1 MTLTHNTYLPR
12 DSATYGGLERLKY
25 WTAATLLEF
34 TDKRWARCRA
44 TFPYSLFP
52 SRSFEILFR
61 QGYREC
67 CVEKRGWVHGISISF
82 VKYNR
87 EIRRESLETTKRC
100 FLEKKGKKE
109 RKFHQ
114 KFSPCSIISMQAP
127 MIELKKKKRRNFS
140 FTTVISSR
148 ESYEWSLGVSF
159 SFFFFIYKDIIFTI
173 ILQFSRDQEW
183 RLSSSRVTVGAP
195 CGTRGSLI
203 ADITVSSP
211 RTLGGF
217 RDRNDSS
224 RTRCCSLS
232 WHDDST
238 NGRDTLLFFSP
249 LFFFFLSTLPFRV
262 SFLLS
267 SLSFLFSS
275 LSFFFYPPREYFHH
289 SGGVQCWG
297 CTQWELNSTSFSLP
311 STKIRRDSRRYRAH
325 NGEGICNNE
334 ATMNRN
340 APRCPIARF
349 CGNPIYLHFPFTN
362 CTPLT
367 PGGWLV
373 ARRFSSPLDRD
384 KNL

>member
-1 MTLTHNTYLPR
+1 
-12 DSATYGGLERLKY
+12 
-25 WTAATLLEF
+25 
-34 TDKRWARCRA
+34 
-44 TFPYSLFP
+44 
-52 SRSFEILFR
+52 
-61 QGYREC
+61 
-67 CVEKRGWVHGISISF
+67 
-82 VKYNR
+82 
-87 EIRRESLETTKRC
+87 
-100 FLEKKGKKE
+100 
-109 RKFHQ
+109 
-114 KFSPCSIISMQAP
+114 

>member
-1 MTLTHNTYLPR
+1 
-12 DSATYGGLERLKY
+12 
-25 WTAATLLEF
+25 
-34 TDKRWARCRA
+34 
-44 TFPYSLFP
+44 
-52 SRSFEILFR
+52 
-61 QGYREC
+61 
-67 CVEKRGWVHGISISF
+67 
-82 VKYNR
+82 
-87 EIRRESLETTKRC
+87 
-100 FLEKKGKKE
+100 
-109 RKFHQ
+109 
-114 KFSPCSIISMQAP
+114 

-275 LSFFFYPPREYFHH
+275 LSPFFLSTSRVFP
-289 SGGVQCWG
+289 SQWG
-297 CTQWELNSTSFSLP
+297 CPMLRLHTMRAKFDVLFSP
-311 STKIRRDSRRYRAH
+311 FDEDSKR
-325 NGEGICNNE
+325 
-334 ATMNRN
+334 
-340 APRCPIARF
+340 
-349 CGNPIYLHFPFTN
+349 
-362 CTPLT
+362 
-367 PGGWLV
+367 
-373 ARRFSSPLDRD
+373 
-384 KNL
+384 

>member
-1 MTLTHNTYLPR
+1 
-12 DSATYGGLERLKY
+12 
-25 WTAATLLEF
+25 
-34 TDKRWARCRA
+34 
-44 TFPYSLFP
+44 
-52 SRSFEILFR
+52 
-61 QGYREC
+61 
-67 CVEKRGWVHGISISF
+67 
-82 VKYNR
+82 
-87 EIRRESLETTKRC
+87 
-100 FLEKKGKKE
+100 
-109 RKFHQ
+109 
-114 KFSPCSIISMQAP
+114 

-238 NGRDTLLFFSP
+238 NGRDTLLFFSSP
-249 LFFFFLSTLPFRV
+249 LFFFFPLNSSLPRILSSPLLSRSF
-262 SFLLS
+262 FLLS
-267 SLSFLFSS
+267 L
-275 LSFFFYPPREYFHH
+275 FFFYPPREYFHH

>member
-1 MTLTHNTYLPR
+1 
-12 DSATYGGLERLKY
+12 
-25 WTAATLLEF
+25 
-34 TDKRWARCRA
+34 
-44 TFPYSLFP
+44 
-52 SRSFEILFR
+52 
-61 QGYREC
+61 
-67 CVEKRGWVHGISISF
+67 
-82 VKYNR
+82 
-87 EIRRESLETTKRC
+87 
-100 FLEKKGKKE
+100 
-109 RKFHQ
+109 
-114 KFSPCSIISMQAP
+114 

-173 ILQFSRDQEW
+173 ILQFSRSRVKTLIFPCHSGCSLRNTW
-183 RLSSSRVTVGAP
+183 FSNSGHNRFLSSNTRRISRQERFVSDTVLLPFVTRRFDERKGYS
-195 CGTRGSLI
+195 SLFLP
-203 ADITVSSP
+203 S
-211 RTLGGF
+211 
-217 RDRNDSS
+217 
-224 RTRCCSLS
+224 
-232 WHDDST
+232 
-238 NGRDTLLFFSP
+238 
-249 LFFFFLSTLPFRV
+249 FFFFPLNSSLPRI
-262 SFLLS
+262 LS
-267 SLSFLFSS
+267 SLFSLVPFFFS
-275 LSFFFYPPREYFHH
+275 LFFFYPPREYFHH

>member
-1 MTLTHNTYLPR
+1 
-12 DSATYGGLERLKY
+12 
-25 WTAATLLEF
+25 
-34 TDKRWARCRA
+34 
-44 TFPYSLFP
+44 
-52 SRSFEILFR
+52 
-61 QGYREC
+61 
-67 CVEKRGWVHGISISF
+67 
-82 VKYNR
+82 
-87 EIRRESLETTKRC
+87 
-100 FLEKKGKKE
+100 
-109 RKFHQ
+109 
-114 KFSPCSIISMQAP
+114 MQAP

-249 LFFFFLSTLPFRV
+249 LFFFSSQLFPSAYPFFSLLSRSFFLLSLFFLSTSRV
-262 SFLLS
+262 FPSQWGCPMLRLHTMRAKFDV
-267 SLSFLFSS
+267 LFSP
-275 LSFFFYPPREYFHH
+275 FDE
-289 SGGVQCWG
+289 
-297 CTQWELNSTSFSLP
+297 
-311 STKIRRDSRRYRAH
+311 DSKR
-325 NGEGICNNE
+325 
-334 ATMNRN
+334 
-340 APRCPIARF
+340 
-349 CGNPIYLHFPFTN
+349 
-362 CTPLT
+362 
-367 PGGWLV
+367 
-373 ARRFSSPLDRD
+373 
-384 KNL
+384 